1 MGFGRSLR
9 NSRPSPLKRFDWLRS
24 FQLQVCPV
32 TQSGSTHFVGRPD
45 DMLSMHRRVIRR
57 KYFRRYVSGNAVVIA
72 HILLS
77 VLSGALLGQ
86 AVDFLR
92 RIALLI
98 PRVLLYRQALILVPP
113 NHSMQRKIDPEL
125 RLATPSLSSASI
137 SADFN
142 VRRRR

>member
-1 MGFGRSLR
+1 
-9 NSRPSPLKRFDWLRS
+9 
-24 FQLQVCPV
+24 
-32 TQSGSTHFVGRPD
+32 
-45 DMLSMHRRVIRR
+45 MLSMHRRVIRR